1 MKLVSSF
8 YSLNARGFRHF
19 VLERVDLTFWN
30 LIQVFS
36 YEVTASDSDFIINN
50 NNSTD
55 IRILGGTVI
64 LSANVK
70 YIRYPTLPAVLWT
83 QGFIQ

>member
-1 MKLVSSF
+1 MKWVSSF
-8 YSLNARGFRHF
+8 YSLNAGGFRHF
-19 VLERVDLTFWN
+19 VLERVDLSFWN
-30 LIQVFS
+30 LIKVFS
-36 YEVTASDSDFIINN
+36 YEAFDSDFIINN